1 MGDSLD
7 KLGQKLSEA
16 TADKYKIFINVF
28 CRMGLVLL
36 LSFVGVG
43 GLSEASKWFGDVKG
57 ILVFLLIFIPSLIWA
72 LYPLRYMKSKL
83 EFYEKGFVYKGGV
96 FLLQEVGEITFCDY
110 VYGFKTEQYMKS
122 DLKKFNVTYIY
133 RPKKAFNEAYLYKN
147 ERKR

>member
-43 GLSEASKWFGDVKG
+43 GLSEASKW
-57 ILVFLLIFIPSLIWA
+57 
-72 LYPLRYMKSKL
+72 
-83 EFYEKGFVYKGGV
+83 
-96 FLLQEVGEITFCDY
+96 
-110 VYGFKTEQYMKS
+110 
-122 DLKKFNVTYIY
+122 
-133 RPKKAFNEAYLYKN
+133 
-147 ERKR
+147 